1 MKLEA
6 VDRRNPRLVYVATIA
21 DIVEDR
27 LRVHFD
33 DWDDGLDYW

>member
-6 VDRRNPRLVYVATIA
+6 VDRRNPCLMCVATIA

-27 LRVHFD
+27 VRVHFD
-33 DWDDGLDYW
+33 SLDDSFDYW